1 MERKNSSARNYTC
14 SFEYTIDMISGR
26 WKSRILWYLG
36 EGTLRYSELRRKLS
50 PITQKM
56 LTQSLRE
63 LEENTLVIRT
73 VYPVVPPKVE
83 YSLTEEGRELIPIFN
98 MLHDWGRKVGSQKGL
113 FTECTFA
120 IKEVE

>member
-1 MERKNSSARNYTC
+1 MAQQRIYTC

-36 EGTLRYSELRRKLS
+36 SGTLRYGQLRRRLE

-63 LEENTLVIRT
+63 LEANGLVTRT

-83 YSLTEEGRELIPIFN
+83 YDLTPEGEALIPIFKN
-98 MLHDWGRKVGSQKGL
+98 LHDWGQRVGAEKGVL
-113 FTECTFA
+113 SECA
-120 IKEVE
+120 LAHR